1 MLSAAQWRTTAGSG
15 LRLRVDSRSA
25 IKSVSFSVPAG
36 LAKSLATGKPGSSL
50 RISLPGRKR
59 VKIAISKGKGKLDTA
74 SVVLKGRSVVVSGLP
89 ASVGIVEV
97 TLYQPRA
104 PKGPAL
110 LAGGRKARVTAKV
123 QTTRSQN
130 LKYMIVGK
138 R

>member
-1 MLSAAQWRTTAGSG
+1 M
-15 LRLRVDSRSA
+15 
-25 IKSVSFSVPAG
+25 
-36 LAKSLATGKPGSSL
+36 

-59 VKIAISKGKGKLDTA
+59 VKIAIKNGKGKLDSA

-110 LAGGRKARVTAKV
+110 LASGRKARVTAKV

-130 LKYMIVGK
+130 LKFMIVGK